1 MPFSTFFYYLR
12 IILIFLGTIFR
23 EFWWLLA
30 LIIFG
35 KIFIDLNR
43 KYEEKKKKEKAEIKD
58 WVVLKVKVNQEIL
71 QTPKAM
77 EQVFNSL
84 HVIEKGY
91 ICLELVGMDRG
102 LYFIIRAPREYKNLV
117 ISQFYAQ
124 YPEVEIKEI
133 DDYFLRLPAHL
144 PNKDFDLW
152 GTEIALEKENYY
164 PIKNYSY
171 FEELKEEKR
180 IDPISSF
187 AESIDKL
194 QKSEFLVLEILI
206 KPLSDKD
213 EEKFIDEGKKKVDSI
228 LGKEEKKAITWQDWI
243 GAFFKNLLLGIVEPL
258 VWPSKEEKKDGVPT
272 VLSPGEKDIVKSIE
286 KKINQLS
293 FNIDIRLVYISP
305 KKIFNESN
313 VSAFM
318 AFLKQFNSKDLNGF
332 KINKDASTVLK
343 TRFFQNRRLFL
354 KKMDF
359 YQSCL
364 KRKSAQNGMILNTEE
379 LATIYH
385 FPALKVKTPA
395 LTRVLSKK
403 GEPPIGLPIE

>member
-1 MPFSTFFYYLR
+1 MPFSTFFYYLG
-12 IILIFLGTIFR
+12 IILVFLGRIFR

-43 KYEEKKKKEKAEIKD
+43 KYEENKKKEKEEIKD
-58 WVVLKVKVNQEIL
+58 WIVLQVKINREIL

-77 EQVFNSL
+77 EQVFNGL

-91 ICLELVGMDRG
+91 ICLELVGMDRE
-102 LYFIIRAPREYKNLV
+102 LSFIVRAPKEYKNLV

-164 PIKNYSY
+164 PIKAYSY

-194 QKSEFLVLEILI
+194 QKTELLILEILI
-206 KPLSDKD
+206 KPLSEKD
-213 EEKFIDEGKKKVDSI
+213 EKKFIDEGKEKVNSM
-228 LGKEEKKAITWQDWI
+228 LGKKESKVATWQDWVV
-243 GAFFKNLLLGIVEPL
+243 AFFKNLLLGIVEPL
-258 VWPSKEEKKDGVPT
+258 VWPTKEEKKNGGSPM
-272 VLSPGEKDIVKSIE
+272 LSPGEKNIIESIE

-343 TRFFQNRRLFL
+343 TRIFQNRRLFS

-359 YQSCL
+359 YQNCL
-364 KRKSAQNGMILNTEE
+364 KRKLTQNAMILNTEE

>member
-12 IILIFLGTIFR
+12 IVLIFLGRICR

-35 KIFIDLNR
+35 KVFIDLNR
-43 KYEEKKKKEKAEIKD
+43 KYEEKKKKEKEEIKD
-58 WVVLKVKVNQEIL
+58 WVILQINVNQEIL

-77 EQVFNSL
+77 EQVFNGL

-91 ICLELVGMDRG
+91 ICLELVGMDRE
-102 LYFIIRAPREYKNLV
+102 LYFIVRTPKEYKNLV
-117 ISQFYAQ
+117 MSQFYAQ

-133 DDYFLRLPAHL
+133 NDYFLRFPAHL

-152 GTEIALEKENYY
+152 GAEIILEKDNYY
-164 PIKNYSY
+164 PIKTYSY

-187 AESIDKL
+187 AESVDKL
-194 QKSEFLVLEILI
+194 QKLELLVLEILI

-213 EEKFIDEGKKKVDSI
+213 EKKFIDEGRKKVNKKKKK
-228 LGKEEKKAITWQDWI
+228 KESKVITWQDWI
-243 GAFFKNLLLGIVEPL
+243 VAFFRNLLLGIVQPL
-258 VWPSKEEKKDGVPT
+258 IWPTKEEKKNEGSPT
-272 VLSPGEKDIVKSIE
+272 LSPGEKIIIDSIE

-293 FNIDIRLVYISP
+293 FSTGMRLIYISP

-332 KINKDASTVLK
+332 KINKDVSTVLK
-343 TRFFQNRRLFL
+343 TRIFQNRRLFL

-359 YQSCL
+359 YESCL
-364 KRKSAQNGMILNTEE
+364 KRKWVQSGIVLNTEE

-385 FPALKVKTPA
+385 FPALKVKTPS
-395 LTRVLSKK
+395 LIRVLSKK
-403 GEPPIGLPIE
+403 GEPPIDLPVE

>member
-1 MPFSTFFYYLR
+1 MPFSTIFYYLR
-12 IILIFLGTIFR
+12 NTLLFLAEIFR

-30 LIIFG
+30 LIILG
-35 KIFIDLNR
+35 KFFINLSK
-43 KYEEKKKKEKAEIKD
+43 KYEEKKKQEKEEIKD
-58 WVVLKVKVNQEIL
+58 WVTLQAKINREIL

-77 EQVFNSL
+77 EQVFNGL

-91 ICLELVGMDRG
+91 ICLELVGMDRE
-102 LYFIIRAPREYKNLV
+102 LHFIIRAPKEYKNLV
-117 ISQFYAQ
+117 ESQFYAQ
-124 YPEVEIKEI
+124 YPEIEIKEI

-152 GTEIALEKENYY
+152 GTEIVLEKENYY
-164 PIKNYSY
+164 PVKTYSY

-194 QKSEFLVLEILI
+194 QKSELFILEILI

-213 EEKFIDEGKKKVDSI
+213 EEKFIDEGKKQIDSM
-228 LGKEEKKAITWQDWI
+228 LGKKKEKEITWMDWI
-243 GAFFKNLLLGIVEPL
+243 GAFFKNLLVGLVESP
-258 VWPSKEEKKDGVPT
+258 VWPEKEEKKDASFSVI
-272 VLSPGEKDIVKSIE
+272 SSGEKDIIKSIE
-286 KKINQLS
+286 NKISRLS
-293 FNIDIRLVYISP
+293 FNTNIRLVYISP

-313 VSAFM
+313 ISAFM

-332 KINKDASTVLK
+332 KINKDASTILK
-343 TRFFQNRRLFL
+343 SKFLQNRRLFL

-359 YQSCL
+359 YQNCL
-364 KRKSAQNGMILNTEE
+364 KRIKTQDAMILNTEE

-385 FPALKVKTPA
+385 FPALKVVTPT
-395 LTRVLSKK
+395 LVRVLSKK
-403 GEPPIGLPIE
+403 SEPPAGLPVE

>member
-1 MPFSTFFYYLR
+1 MLGE
-12 IILIFLGTIFR
+12 IIR
-23 EFWWLLA
+23 EFWWILA
-30 LIIFG
+30 LIVLG
-35 KIFIDLNR
+35 KFFINLGK
-43 KYEEKKKKEKAEIKD
+43 KYEEKKKKEKEEIKD
-58 WVVLKVKVNQEIL
+58 WVILQAKINREIL

-77 EQVFNSL
+77 EQVFNGL

-102 LYFIIRAPREYKNLV
+102 LYFIIRAPKEYRNLV
-117 ISQFYAQ
+117 ESQFYAQ
-124 YPEVEIKEI
+124 YPEIEIKEI

-152 GTEIALEKENYY
+152 GTEIVLEKENYY
-164 PIKNYSY
+164 PIKIYSY

-194 QKSEFLVLEILI
+194 QISEWFILEILI

-213 EEKFIDEGKKKVDSI
+213 EKKFIDEGKEKVNSM
-228 LGKEEKKAITWQDWI
+228 LGKKKEKKITWTDWV
-243 GAFFKNLLLGIVEPL
+243 GAFFKNLLVGLVEPP
-258 VWPSKEEKKDGVPT
+258 VWPGKEEKKDGA
-272 VLSPGEKDIVKSIE
+272 SPVISSGEKEIIKSIE
-286 KKINQLS
+286 NKISRLS
-293 FNIDIRLVYISP
+293 FNTNIKLVYISP

-313 VSAFM
+313 VSSFM

-332 KINKDASTVLK
+332 KINKDASTILK
-343 TRFFQNRRLFL
+343 SKFFQNRRLFL

-359 YQSCL
+359 YQNCL
-364 KRKSAQNGMILNTEE
+364 KRTKTQDSIILNTEE

-385 FPALKVKTPA
+385 FPALKVVTPT
-395 LTRVLSKK
+395 LVRVLNKK
-403 GEPPIGLPIE
+403 GEPPAGLPVE

>member
-12 IILIFLGTIFR
+12 IVSIFLGSIFR

-35 KIFIDLNR
+35 KIFIGLNR
-43 KYEEKKKKEKAEIKD
+43 KYKEKKKKEKEEIKD
-58 WVVLKVKVNQEIL
+58 WVVLQVKINREIL

-77 EQVFNSL
+77 EQVFNAL

-102 LYFIIRAPREYKNLV
+102 LCFIVRTPKEYKNLV

-164 PIKNYSY
+164 PIKVYSY
-171 FEELKEEKR
+171 FEEPKEEKR

-194 QKSEFLVLEILI
+194 QRSELLILEILI
-206 KPLSDKD
+206 KPLSDK
-213 EEKFIDEGKKKVDSI
+213 EEKKFINEGRKKVDSM
-228 LGKEEKKAITWQDWI
+228 LGKKESKISTWQDWI
-243 GAFFKNLLLGIVEPL
+243 AAFFKNLLLGIVEPL
-258 VWPSKEEKKDGVPT
+258 VWPGKEEKKDERSPT
-272 VLSPGEKDIVKSIE
+272 LSPGERTIIESIE

-293 FNIDIRLVYISP
+293 FNVDMRLVYISP

-313 VSAFM
+313 ISAFM
-318 AFLKQFNSKDLNGF
+318 AFLKQFNSKDINGF
-332 KINKDASTVLK
+332 KINKDASTILK
-343 TRFFQNRRLFL
+343 TRILQNRRLFL

-364 KRKSAQNGMILNTEE
+364 KRKSAQNTMILNTEE

-385 FPALKVKTPA
+385 FPVLKVKTPA

>member
-1 MPFSTFFYYLR
+1 MPFSTFFYYLG
-12 IILIFLGTIFR
+12 IILVFLGRIFR

-43 KYEEKKKKEKAEIKD
+43 KYEENKKKEKEEIKD
-58 WVVLKVKVNQEIL
+58 WIVLQVKINREIL

-77 EQVFNSL
+77 EQVFNGL

-91 ICLELVGMDRG
+91 ICLELVGMDRE
-102 LYFIIRAPREYKNLV
+102 LSFIVRAPKEYKNLV

-164 PIKNYSY
+164 PIKVYSY
-171 FEELKEEKR
+171 FEEPKEEKR

-194 QKSEFLVLEILI
+194 QRSELLILEILI
-206 KPLSDKD
+206 KPLSDK
-213 EEKFIDEGKKKVDSI
+213 EEKKFINEGRKKVDSM
-228 LGKEEKKAITWQDWI
+228 LGKKESKISTWQDWI
-243 GAFFKNLLLGIVEPL
+243 AAFFKNLLLGIVEPL
-258 VWPSKEEKKDGVPT
+258 VWPGKEEKKDERSPT
-272 VLSPGEKDIVKSIE
+272 LSPGERTIIESIE

-293 FNIDIRLVYISP
+293 FNVDMRLVYISP

-313 VSAFM
+313 ISAFM
-318 AFLKQFNSKDLNGF
+318 AFLKQFNSKDINGF
-332 KINKDASTVLK
+332 KINKDASTILK
-343 TRFFQNRRLFL
+343 TRILQNRRLFL

-364 KRKSAQNGMILNTEE
+364 KRKSAQNTMILNTEE

-385 FPALKVKTPA
+385 FPVLKVKTPA

>member
-43 KYEEKKKKEKAEIKD
+43 KYEEKKKKKKEEIKD
-58 WVVLKVKVNQEIL
+58 WVVLKIKVNQEIL

-77 EQVFNSL
+77 EQVFNGL

-91 ICLELVGMDRG
+91 ICLELVGMDRR
-102 LYFIIRAPREYKNLV
+102 LYFIIRAPKEYKNLV

-164 PIKNYSY
+164 PVKTYSY

-194 QKSEFLVLEILI
+194 QKSELLVLEILI

-213 EEKFIDEGKKKVDSI
+213 EKKFIDEGKKKVDSI
-228 LGKEEKKAITWQDWI
+228 LGKKEKKAITWQDWI
-243 GAFFKNLLLGIVEPL
+243 VAFFKNLLLGIVQPL
-258 VWPSKEEKKDGVPT
+258 TWPSKEEKKDEAPT
-272 VLSPGEKDIVKSIE
+272 VLSPGEKDVVKSIE

-293 FNIDIRLVYISP
+293 FNINIRLVYISP

-332 KINKDASTVLK
+332 KINKDTSTVLK
-343 TRFFQNRRLFL
+343 TRIFQNRRLFL
-354 KKMDF
+354 KKTDF
-359 YQSCL
+359 YQNCL

>member
-1 MPFSTFFYYLR
+1 MPFSTFFYYLG
-12 IILIFLGTIFR
+12 IILVFLGRIFR

-43 KYEEKKKKEKAEIKD
+43 KYEENKKKEKEEIKD
-58 WVVLKVKVNQEIL
+58 WIVLQVKINREIL

-77 EQVFNSL
+77 EQVFNGL

-91 ICLELVGMDRG
+91 ICLELVGMDRE
-102 LYFIIRAPREYKNLV
+102 LSFIVRAPKEYKNLV

-164 PIKNYSY
+164 PIKAYSY

-194 QKSEFLVLEILI
+194 QKTELLILEILI
-206 KPLSDKD
+206 KPLSEKD
-213 EEKFIDEGKKKVDSI
+213 EKKFIDEGKEKVNSM
-228 LGKEEKKAITWQDWI
+228 LGKKESKVATWQDWVV
-243 GAFFKNLLLGIVEPL
+243 AFFKNLLLGIVEPL
-258 VWPSKEEKKDGVPT
+258 VWPTKEEKKNGGSPM
-272 VLSPGEKDIVKSIE
+272 LSPGEKNIIESIE

-343 TRFFQNRRLFL
+343 TMILQNRRLFL

-364 KRKSAQNGMILNTEE
+364 KRKLAQNAMILNTEE
-379 LATIYH
+379 LATVYH

>member
-12 IILIFLGTIFR
+12 IILIFLGRIFR

-35 KIFIDLNR
+35 KIFIGLNR
-43 KYEEKKKKEKAEIKD
+43 KYKEKKKKEKEEIKD
-58 WVVLKVKVNQEIL
+58 WVVLQVKINREIL

-77 EQVFNSL
+77 EQVFNGL

-91 ICLELVGMDRG
+91 ICLELVGMDRE
-102 LYFIIRAPREYKNLV
+102 LQFIVRAPKEYKNLV

-187 AESIDKL
+187 AESVDKI
-194 QKSEFLVLEILI
+194 QGSELLILEILI
-206 KPLSDKD
+206 KPLSDED
-213 EEKFIDEGKKKVDSI
+213 EKKFINEGREKINSMLGKKESKVF
-228 LGKEEKKAITWQDWI
+228 TWQDWVV
-243 GAFFKNLLLGIVEPL
+243 AFFRNLLLGIVQPL
-258 VWPSKEEKKDGVPT
+258 VWPTKEEKKNGP
-272 VLSPGEKDIVKSIE
+272 SPIVSSGEKDIIKSIE
-286 KKINQLS
+286 NKISRLS
-293 FNIDIRLVYISP
+293 FKTDIRLVYISP
-305 KKIFNESN
+305 KKVFNESN

-343 TRFFQNRRLFL
+343 TRILQNRRLFL

-359 YQSCL
+359 YQNCL
-364 KRKSAQNGMILNTEE
+364 KRKSAQGDMILNTEE
-379 LATIYH
+379 LATVYH

-395 LTRVLSKK
+395 LIRVLSKK
-403 GEPPIGLPIE
+403 GEPPIGLPVE

>member
-12 IILIFLGTIFR
+12 IVSAFLGTIFR

-35 KIFIDLNR
+35 KFFIGLNR
-43 KYEEKKKKEKAEIKD
+43 KYKEKKKKEKEEIKD
-58 WVVLKVKVNQEIL
+58 WVVLQVKINREIL

-77 EQVFNSL
+77 EQVFNAL

-102 LYFIIRAPREYKNLV
+102 LCFIVRTPKEYKNLV

-164 PIKNYSY
+164 PIKVYSY
-171 FEELKEEKR
+171 FEEPKEEKR

-194 QKSEFLVLEILI
+194 QRSELLILEILI
-206 KPLSDKD
+206 KPLSDK
-213 EEKFIDEGKKKVDSI
+213 EEKKFINEGRKKVDSM
-228 LGKEEKKAITWQDWI
+228 LGKKESKISTWQDWI
-243 GAFFKNLLLGIVEPL
+243 AAFFKNLLLGIVEPL
-258 VWPSKEEKKDGVPT
+258 VWPGKEEKKDERSPT
-272 VLSPGEKDIVKSIE
+272 LSPGERTIIESIE

-293 FNIDIRLVYISP
+293 FNVDMRLVYISP

-313 VSAFM
+313 ISVFM
-318 AFLKQFNSKDLNGF
+318 AFLKQFNSKDINGF
-332 KINKDASTVLK
+332 KINKDASTILK
-343 TRFFQNRRLFL
+343 TRILQNRRLFL

-364 KRKSAQNGMILNTEE
+364 KRKSAQNTMILNTEE

-385 FPALKVKTPA
+385 FPVLKVKTPA